1 MKNPFY
7 KSRLALLGLLF
18 VLFIGPKLIAQQQV
32 QGKVADAKTS
42 EPLAFVNIIIND
54 GKYGGTTDI
63 DGKFTIAAQE
73 KIEKLKFSFIGYEAY
88 EHQLVEGKNKLNI
101 LLQPIHIELSEIVIK
116 PGINPA
122 HRIIDS
128 VLLYRNKNHP
138 GKASSYAYTAYDKM
152 VLTIDTLLAVPKENP
167 DTLVDDT
174 LEKTRDFL
182 NKRDFFIMETVTEK
196 KFMAPDRSHEKVLA
210 TKISGFQDPI
220 FIFLIS
226 QTQSSNF
233 YDETIQ
239 IVDKNYINPISK
251 GSNKK
256 YLFILEES
264 TAIGGGDSLFS
275 ISFRPLLNTN
285 FDGLKGIINIH
296 SDGWAIQNVSAEPYR
311 NESGFSIRIQQMYE
325 KIDGKR
331 WFPVQLNTDL
341 LFKAAVVDDGIN
353 QYPMVGI
360 GKSYFRDIVLNPE
373 LVKRQFSNIAI
384 EVAPDAADKDAN
396 YWMQYRI
403 DSLNQRTM
411 ETYRYI
417 DSVGQ
422 ANNFDRIAK
431 SLQTLQ
437 TGRIPIKMFDLQ
449 LDKLLGYN
457 AYEGIYAGLG
467 LQTNEKFSQ
476 AVKFGGFWGYGFRD
490 KTAKYGINTEVQID
504 RYKEISLEAAYTFDA
519 IESGGFTRFGEDPFL
534 FKQSKYRDFFINRM
548 DITTTLMAGLNFRAL
563 RHFKWRALLELQEK
577 TNKIGYTFAEAGKL
591 PTNNFRFTKL
601 SLQTRFAFKEKFMQ
615 TTRGLISLGSSYP
628 TVWLAY
634 TKSFDDLF
642 DGNYAFDKWEAK
654 TNFAWFTPYL
664 GKTEIT
670 VIAGLVEGNAPG
682 TELFNASGTYRT
694 FTLFAPESF
703 GTMRSN
709 EFLSNRFT
717 ALFFSHSFGKLL
729 FRKGKFEPEFVV
741 ATNIAFGQLSD
752 PLPHKGITF
761 NTLDHGF
768 YESGLM
774 LNNLLNLP
782 GLHLGLGVYYRYGP
796 YGFDQ
801 EWKNIGYKFGMVFG
815 F

>member
-1 MKNPFY
+1 MKNIQN
-7 KSRLALLGLLF
+7 KRQF
-18 VLFIGPKLIAQQQV
+18 VLILLLIALFFPTEITAQQQM
-32 QGKVADAKTS
+32 QGTVADAKTG
-42 EPLAFVNIIIND
+42 EALAFVNIIVNG

-63 DGKFTIAAQE
+63 DGKFSIAAQE
-73 KIEKLKFSFIGYEAY
+73 PIQKLKFSFIGYEAY
-88 EHQLVEGKNKLNI
+88 EHQVVEGVSKLKI
-101 LLQPIHIELSEIVIK
+101 LLQPIDIELSEIVIK

-128 VLLYRNKNHP
+128 VLFYRNKNHP
-138 GKASSYAYTAYDKM
+138 NKVASYAYTAYDKM
-152 VLTIDTLLAVPKENP
+152 VLTIDTLLAVPKKNP
-167 DTLVDDT
+167 DTLVNDT

-182 NKRDFFIMETVTEK
+182 EKRDFFIMESVTEK

-264 TAIGGGDSLFS
+264 TAIGAGDSLFS

-285 FDGLKGIINIH
+285 FDGLKGVINIH
-296 SDGWAIQNVSAEPYR
+296 SDGWAIQNVSAEPFR
-311 NESGFSIRIQQMYE
+311 KESGFSIRIQQMYE
-325 KIDGKR
+325 KIDSIR

-341 LFKAAVVDDGIN
+341 LFSAAVIDDGAN

-373 LVKRQFSNIAI
+373 LVKRQFSNIAV
-384 EVAPDAADKDAN
+384 EVAPDAADKNDS
-396 YWMQYRI
+396 YWWQYRI

-411 ETYRYI
+411 ETYRYM

-437 TGRIPIKMFDLQ
+437 TGRIPIKMLDLR
-449 LDKLLGYN
+449 LDKLLRYN
-457 AYEGIYAGLG
+457 AYEGLYAGLG
-467 LQTNEKFSQ
+467 LETNDKFSQ

-490 KTAKYGINTEVQID
+490 QTAKYGVKAQVQID
-504 RYKEISLEAAYTFDA
+504 RYKEISMEAAYSFEA
-519 IESGGFTRFGEDPFL
+519 LESGGFTRFGEDPF
-534 FKQSKYRDFFINRM
+534 FIKPSKYRDLFINRM
-548 DITTTLMAGLNFRAL
+548 DITSTLMGGVSFRAL
-563 RHFKWRALLELQEK
+563 RHFKWRALIEVQEK
-577 TNKIGYTFAEAGKL
+577 TNKLGYTFAEAGEA
-591 PTNNFRFTKL
+591 PTNTFKFTKL
-601 SLQTRFAFKEKFMQ
+601 QLQTRFSFKEKFMQ
-615 TTRGLISLGSSYP
+615 TTRSLISLGSSYP

-634 TKSFDDLF
+634 TKSFDNLF
-642 DGNYAFDKWEAK
+642 DGNYAFDKLEAK
-654 TNFAWFTPYL
+654 TNYGWFTPYL
-664 GKTEIT
+664 GKSEIT
-670 VIAGLVEGNAPG
+670 LIAGLVEGNTPG
-682 TELFNASGTYRT
+682 TELFNASGTYRS

-703 GTMRSN
+703 ATMRTN
-709 EFLSNRFT
+709 EFLSDRFA
-717 ALFFSHSFGKLL
+717 ALFFSHNFGKLL
-729 FRKGKFEPEFVV
+729 FRKGKFEPEFVL
-741 ATNIAFGQLSD
+741 ATNIAFGNLD
-752 PLPHKGITF
+752 KPLLHNGITF
-761 NTLDHGF
+761 NTLEHGF

-774 LNNLLNLP
+774 INNLLNLP

-801 EWKNIGYKFGMVFG
+801 EWKNFGYKFGIVFG